1 MTTVEG
7 ILVGKSPAPDSAPAM
22 LLPRFGN
29 RHGLIAGATGSGK
42 TVTLQVIAE
51 QFAARGTPVVVADI
65 KGDLSGIACA
75 GAPKPHF
82 TARAELLGLDSND
95 FAAPPALFWD
105 LFGEQGHPIR
115 TTVSEIGPL
124 LLGRMLELNE
134 TQTGVLNIAFKYA
147 DDQGLL
153 LLDLKDLRAVIA
165 HVAENAKALTRTYG
179 NVSAASIGAIQRAL
193 LALEAQGAERFLGEP
208 ALDLADLMRVD
219 AQGRGTVS
227 VLAADRLYREAPR
240 LYATFLI
247 WLLSELFEELPEVG
261 DLDKPKL
268 VLFLDEA
275 HLLFDDA
282 PKVLTDK
289 IEQVVRLIRSKGVGV
304 WFVTQNPLDLPES
317 VLGQL
322 GNRVQHVLRAFTPR
336 DQKAVRVAAETF
348 RPNPKLDT
356 ARVITELAVGE
367 ALVSFLDAKGT
378 PLPVE
383 RCLVRPPRSRV
394 GPATTAERQQMIVGS
409 PLEPR
414 YDRAVDRDSAYER
427 LAGRSEPEARA
438 QSRPA
443 PEPRAGSVPSTRA
456 PRPSSR
462 AGAGERLVGNLA
474 ASVGREI
481 GRQLIR
487 GLMGTLLKGSRR

>member
-1 MTTVEG
+1 MGVAEG
-7 ILVGKSPAPDSAPAM
+7 ILVGKGPQPAASPAI
-22 LLPRFGN
+22 LLPKFGN

-51 QFAARGTPVVVADI
+51 QFAAQGTPVLVADI
-65 KGDLSGIACA
+65 KGDLSGIAMP
-75 GAPKPHF
+75 GTPKPHF
-82 TARAELLGLDSND
+82 TARAADLGLDPND
-95 FAAPPALFWD
+95 FAAPPVLFWD
-105 LFGEQGHPIR
+105 LFGEHGHPVR

-124 LLGRMLELNE
+124 LLGRMLDLNE
-134 TQTGVLNIAFKYA
+134 TQTGVLNIAFRYA

-165 HVAENAKALTRTYG
+165 HVAENAKALTKQYG
-179 NVSAASIGAIQRAL
+179 NVGAASIGAIQRAL
-193 LALEAQGAERFLGEP
+193 LALESQGAERFLGEP

-261 DLDKPKL
+261 DLERPKL

-282 PKVLTDK
+282 PKLLIDK
-289 IEQVVRLIRSKGVGV
+289 IEQVVRLVRSKGVGV

-336 DQKAVRVAAETF
+336 DQKAVRVAADTF

-356 ARVITELAVGE
+356 ARVITELGVGE

-394 GPATTAERQQMIVGS
+394 GPVTPEERRQLIAAS
-409 PLEPR
+409 PVARR
-414 YDRAVDRDSAYER
+414 YDQAIDRESAHER
-427 LAGRSEPEARA
+427 LAGRAEPEAT
-438 QSRPA
+438 PA
-443 PEPRAGSVPSTRA
+443 SKPRAGSVPSTRA
-456 PRPSSR
+456 PRPSTR

-474 ASVGREI
+474 ASIGREI

>member
-1 MTTVEG
+1 MAAADG
-7 ILVGKSPAPDSAPAM
+7 ILIGRSPAPDSAPSV
-22 LLPRFGN
+22 LLPKFGN

-51 QFAARGTPVVVADI
+51 QFAARGTPVLVADI
-65 KGDLSGIACA
+65 KGDFSGIAA
-75 GAPKPHF
+75 PGTPKPHF
-82 TARAELLGLDSND
+82 TARAELLGLDAQD

-105 LFGEQGHPIR
+105 LFGDQGHPVR

-124 LLGRMLELNE
+124 LLGRMLDLNE
-134 TQTGVLNIAFKYA
+134 TQTGVLTIAFKYA

-153 LLDLKDLRAVIA
+153 LLDLKDLRAVIQ
-165 HVAENAKALTRTYG
+165 HVAENAKALTKEYG
-179 NVSAASIGAIQRAL
+179 NVSGASVGAIQRAL
-193 LALEAQGAERFLGEP
+193 LTLESQGAEHFLGEP

-219 AQGRGTVS
+219 AQGHGTVS

-247 WLLSELFEELPEVG
+247 WLLSELFEDLPEVG
-261 DLDKPKL
+261 DLDHPKL

-282 PKVLTDK
+282 PKLLTDK
-289 IEQVVRLIRSKGVGV
+289 IEQVVRLIRSKGVGI
-304 WFVTQNPLDLPES
+304 WFVTQNPLDLPDS

-356 ARVITELAVGE
+356 ARVITELGVGE
-367 ALVSFLDAKGT
+367 ALVSFLDGKGT
-378 PLPVE
+378 PQPVK

-394 GPATTAERQQMIVGS
+394 GPLTPEERRQLIATS
-409 PLEPR
+409 PLGAR
-414 YDRAVDRDSAYER
+414 YDNAVDRDSAYER
-427 LAGRSEPEARA
+427 LAGRSESERPPPAAR
-438 QSRPA
+438 
-443 PEPRAGSVPSTRA
+443 PRAGSVPSTRA
-456 PRPSSR
+456 PRPSTR
-462 AGAGERLVGNLA
+462 AGAGERLFGNLA

-487 GLMGTLLKGSRR
+487 GLTGTLLKGSRR